1 MVLYR
6 QDQPFALTSIILA
19 KGRYEGN
26 YDLVVAAQPYWSRMS
41 ADFKVEKA
49 GFKTSR
55 LWW

>member
-6 QDQPFALTSIILA
+6 QDQAFALTSIILA

-26 YDLVVAAQPYWSRMS
+26 YDLVLAAQPYWSRMS